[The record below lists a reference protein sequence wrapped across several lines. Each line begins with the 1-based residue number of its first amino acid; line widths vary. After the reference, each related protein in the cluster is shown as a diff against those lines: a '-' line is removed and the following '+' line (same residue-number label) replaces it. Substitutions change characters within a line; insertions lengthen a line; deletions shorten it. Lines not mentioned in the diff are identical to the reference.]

1 MNVEKIYDLT
11 PLQKGMLFHNI
22 YNPESIAYL
31 EQATL
36 HFYEYI
42 DVEKM
47 INSFE
52 LLQQRFDV
60 LRTAFYY
67 RVASCP
73 KQVVLKFRKLD
84 CTYIDLIEK
93 NERQK
98 KTIIGNYKKNDF
110 KKKFDLEKDSLM
122 RIVIFR
128 ENKNQFTVIWSFHH
142 IIIDGWSISLLIKE
156 LLDYYFQLISGAK
169 KEKLI
174 IEVQKRKKEE
184 SSFSDYV
191 EKLSTLDTTRALK
204 FWSNYL
210 RGYQNIAEFP
220 IRRVNKYAEQ
230 VDEIEFLFSEEFTR
244 RLQKKSEQLSVT
256 VSTILETVWGIT
268 LQHYTGV
275 EDVVF
280 GKLVSGRNIDISDI
294 ERIVGMCMNTIPVRI
309 ETCPNIKIRELLSK
323 IQEDALDCSEYDFCP
338 LYDIQ
343 EETEVGNKLIR
354 TLYVFENIYT
364 GNNYDVLK
372 EIKME
377 SEELVDQVE
386 YPVMLTGLMNGLQLK
401 LYLTYNPQVL
411 GIEEMKSVLN
421 HYKMVLSD
429 VINDSEKK
437 VADILRAC
445 KSEEHYIYVSW
456 DDFVKVN
463 TADVIGSLEY
473 NINMQNVD
481 IERIFIV
488 IVNHRCICGWNIL
501 GRICACVNSITK
513 KMMLDTD
520 EMIDLNL
527 VGRWVSAGKLE
538 IVDKK
543 RESKQYITTNSKSLP
558 KSEVENKICNIYR
571 STMKIAD
578 YFLEDY
584 FYQKGGSSLLGMEI
598 HSRLAKIGINIPLKY
613 IFEKNIKEII
623 DYLKLG
629 EKK

>member
-1 MNVEKIYDLT
+1 MNIEKIYDLT
-11 PLQKGMLFHNI
+11 PLQKGILFHNI

-52 LLQQRFDV
+52 LLQRRFDV

-73 KQVVLKFRKLD
+73 KQVVLKYRKLD

-98 KTIIGNYKKNDF
+98 RTIIGDYKKNDF

-122 RIVIFR
+122 RLAIFR
-128 ENKNQFTVIWSFHH
+128 EGKNQFTIIWSFHH

-156 LLDYYFQLISGAK
+156 LLEYYFQLIGGEK

-184 SSFSDYV
+184 SSFSDYID
-191 EKLSTLDTTRALK
+191 KLSVLDTTRALK

-210 RGYQNIAEFP
+210 RGYQNIAEFS
-220 IRRVNKYAEQ
+220 IRSVNKHAEQ
-230 VDEIEFLFSEEFTR
+230 VDEIEYLFSEEFTR
-244 RLQKKSEQLSVT
+244 RLQRKSEQLSVT

-268 LQHYTGV
+268 LQHYSGV

-280 GKLVSGRNIDISDI
+280 GKLVSGRNIEISDI

-309 ETCPNIKIRELLSK
+309 ETYPNIKIKELLSK
-323 IQEDALDCSEYDFCP
+323 VQEDALECSEYDFCP

-343 EETEVGNKLIR
+343 SKTEVGNKLIR

-364 GNNYDVLK
+364 GNNYEVL
-372 EIKME
+372 EDIKME

-386 YPVMLTGLMNGLQLK
+386 YPVMLTGLMNGSQLK

-411 GIEEMKSVLN
+411 ELEEMKNVLD

-437 VADILRAC
+437 VVDILRAC
-445 KSEEHYIYVSW
+445 QSEEQYIYVSW
-456 DDFVKVN
+456 YDFVNVN
-463 TADVIGSLEY
+463 NSDVIERVVY
-473 NINMQNVD
+473 NMNTRNLD
-481 IERIFIV
+481 IERIFIL
-488 IVNHRCICGWNIL
+488 IVNHRCICGRNVL
-501 GRICACVNSITK
+501 GRICACANNITK
-513 KMMLDTD
+513 KRMLDTD
-520 EMIDLNL
+520 EIIDLNL
-527 VGRWVSAGKLE
+527 VGKWVSVGKLE

-543 RESKQYITTNSKSLP
+543 EQSKHYITTNSRTLP
-558 KSEVENKICNIYR
+558 KSEVEDKICNIYR
-571 STMKIAD
+571 TTMKIAD
-578 YFLEDY
+578 YFMEDD
-584 FYQKGGSSLLGMEI
+584 FRQRGGDSLLGMEI
-598 HSRLAKIGINIPLKY
+598 HSRLAKIGINVPLKY

-623 DYLKLG
+623 DYIKLG